1 MQIGMVEDVLVVAIR
16 YILCQAN
23 RLLSKEVATSFKN
36 AVHFSISV
44 TLYLLPIKLWE
55 SFAFVISYQ
64 VTSCPCDT
72 SATIMTLCLLV
83 FEQGRT
89 IHANKAIYPVS
100 MCKTSNYEPILLL
113 QQTRRSELVG
123 RAGGGCYSKPRFMIT
138 FFGVRVAR
146 WNSSWYCTLY

>member
-1 MQIGMVEDVLVVAIR
+1 M
-16 YILCQAN
+16 
-23 RLLSKEVATSFKN
+23 
-36 AVHFSISV
+36 
-44 TLYLLPIKLWE
+44 
-55 SFAFVISYQ
+55 ISYQ

-138 FFGVRVAR
+138 FFWVAYCLVGPLFCLSSPSPFASEITTNRHTTGACTVRVPQQRFWGATLLPL
-146 WNSSWYCTLY
+146 SSSC

>member
-1 MQIGMVEDVLVVAIR
+1 M
-16 YILCQAN
+16 
-23 RLLSKEVATSFKN
+23 
-36 AVHFSISV
+36 
-44 TLYLLPIKLWE
+44 
-55 SFAFVISYQ
+55 ISYQ

-138 FFGVRVAR
+138 FFWVAYCLVGPLFCLYSPSPLASEITTNRHTTRSWYVPHECLGNDFEALPFYPYLPVAR
-146 WNSSWYCTLY
+146 

>member
-1 MQIGMVEDVLVVAIR
+1 M
-16 YILCQAN
+16 
-23 RLLSKEVATSFKN
+23 
-36 AVHFSISV
+36 
-44 TLYLLPIKLWE
+44 
-55 SFAFVISYQ
+55 ISYQ

-138 FFGVRVAR
+138 FFGWLIIFSWASFFAYLRHHNQQTYNPELVRTARVPSSDFGALPFYPYLPVAR
-146 WNSSWYCTLY
+146 

>member
-1 MQIGMVEDVLVVAIR
+1 M
-16 YILCQAN
+16 
-23 RLLSKEVATSFKN
+23 
-36 AVHFSISV
+36 
-44 TLYLLPIKLWE
+44 
-55 SFAFVISYQ
+55 ISYQ

-138 FFGVRVAR
+138 FFGWLIIFSWASFFAYLRHRHWHQKSQPTDIQLELVPYECLSNDFGALPFYPYLPVAR
-146 WNSSWYCTLY
+146 